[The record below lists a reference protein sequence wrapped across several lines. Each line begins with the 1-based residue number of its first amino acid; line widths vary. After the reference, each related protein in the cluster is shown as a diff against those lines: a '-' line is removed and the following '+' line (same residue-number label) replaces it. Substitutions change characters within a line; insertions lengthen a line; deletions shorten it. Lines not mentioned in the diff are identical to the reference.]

1 MFQLNLIL
9 KAHPKQAAEV
19 VQALRHIVTWAK
31 IERGFIA
38 SRIYQS
44 IGDPELICFEEDW
57 LSEPLFQSHVRS
69 SCFTNLLMLMET
81 SREMPLLEVRSIGEV
96 HGLEYIDAV
105 RFGKT

>member
-9 KAHPKQAAEV
+9 KAQPQQAAEV
-19 VQALRHIVTWAK
+19 VQALRHIATWAR

-81 SREMPLLEVRSIGEV
+81 SRETPLLEVRSIGEV